1 MTKKIRSYD
10 DLIKE
15 QERLE
20 LLLQAQKEVIYYDV
34 QEIKEQLRPVRNILE
49 FIEKITTKDR
59 TAFLLNLASEIAIN
73 SVVKRFILSRAGW
86 AIRTIVPFF
95 LKNYSSHFFAEQK
108 DKWIEKLKSWLRHNN
123 GKEHSSE
130 ETKEKSD

>member
-1 MTKKIRSYD
+1 MTKKIRSYN

-15 QERLE
+15 RERLE
-20 LLLQAQKEVIYYDV
+20 LLLQAQKEVIYCDIR
-34 QEIKEQLRPVRNILE
+34 EIKEDLRPVRNILE
-49 FIEKITTKDR
+49 FIKKITTKDK
-59 TAFLLNLASEIAIN
+59 TTFLLNLVSEIAIN
-73 SVVKRFILSRAGW
+73 SVVKRFILSKAGW

-108 DKWIEKLKSWLRHNN
+108 DKWIEKLKSWLRHTN

-130 ETKEKSD
+130 QRKEKSE